1 VKHAELDGLAHTEVR
16 DGVTRQVFTGDGAT
30 LAWTTLA
37 PGHTPRPHSH
47 HYEQIVYIVSGRV
60 RFVVGDDEVE
70 LGPGGMLVVPPNVEH
85 FAETIGDEPC
95 VDLSIFTPKR
105 DEYAA
110 EEEIASRSSASSSQG
125 DELAGRGGD
134 VRS

>member
-1 VKHAELDGLAHTEVR
+1 LEETHVKHADLDRLAHTEVR
-16 DGVTRQVFTGDGAT
+16 DGVTRQVFTGEGAT

-47 HYEQIVYIVSGRV
+47 HFEQIVYIVSGRV

-110 EEEIASRSSASSSQG
+110 EESF
-125 DELAGRGGD
+125 
-134 VRS
+134 

>member
-1 VKHAELDGLAHTEVR
+1 MKHAELDRLAHTEVR
-16 DGVTRQVFTGDGAT
+16 DGVTRQVFTGEGAT

-47 HYEQIVYIVSGRV
+47 HFEQIVYIVSGRV

-110 EEEIASRSSASSSQG
+110 EESFSS
-125 DELAGRGGD
+125 
-134 VRS
+134 

>member
-1 VKHAELDGLAHTEVR
+1 MKHADLDRLAHTEVR

-37 PGHTPRPHSH
+37 PGDDVDDLLEVVRVRAGGVT
-47 HYEQIVYIVSGRV
+47 GRV

-110 EEEIASRSSASSSQG
+110 EESFS
-125 DELAGRGGD
+125 
-134 VRS
+134 